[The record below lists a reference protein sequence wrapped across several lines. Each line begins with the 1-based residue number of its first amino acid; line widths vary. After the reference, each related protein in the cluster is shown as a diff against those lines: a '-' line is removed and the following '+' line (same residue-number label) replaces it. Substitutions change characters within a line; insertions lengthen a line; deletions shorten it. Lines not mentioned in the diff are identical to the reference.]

1 MFDIRTTSIFDVWFT
16 ALRDLQA
23 QARIQARIRRLSM
36 GNPGDHRNL
45 GAGIIEMRIDYGPGY
60 RVYYCVRGQ
69 VAFLLLCGGDK
80 RTQQSD
86 IERAQVMIEEIKKQ
100 EKSNEK
106 TTKHP

>member
-1 MFDIRTTSIFDVWFT
+1 MFDIRTTSVFEVWFS

-23 QARIQARIRRLSM
+23 QARIQARVRRLSM
-36 GNPGDHRNL
+36 GNPGDHRNI
-45 GAGIIEMRIDYGPGY
+45 GAGIFEMRIDYGPGY

-69 VAFLLLCGGDK
+69 VTFLLLSGGDK

-86 IERAQVMIEEIKKQ
+86 IERAQAMLEEIKKQ

-106 TTKHP
+106 TIDNP